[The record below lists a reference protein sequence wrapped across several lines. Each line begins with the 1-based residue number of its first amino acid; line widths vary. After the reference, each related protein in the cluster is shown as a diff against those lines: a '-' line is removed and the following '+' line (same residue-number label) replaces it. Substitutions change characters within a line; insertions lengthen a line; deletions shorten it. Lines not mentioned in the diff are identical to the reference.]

1 VVQFVSLCVCA
12 ETADAVKIIKVK
24 PAPLLQ
30 FSLSFYCS
38 AFHAKCGLQCHRVG
52 PYEGA
57 AVAVVVVMAMAMI
70 MTAVVMAIAAATVVM
85 MTGMAMVTQSDGC
98 PGETP
103 FRLAS

>member
-1 VVQFVSLCVCA
+1 VGASTRLKVLVFLLCSY
-12 ETADAVKIIKVK
+12 ADSI
-24 PAPLLQ
+24 
-30 FSLSFYCS
+30 SR
-38 AFHAKCGLQCHRVG
+38 GHRVG

>member
-1 VVQFVSLCVCA
+1 LKVLVFLLCSY
-12 ETADAVKIIKVK
+12 TDSI
-24 PAPLLQ
+24 
-30 FSLSFYCS
+30 SR
-38 AFHAKCGLQCHRVG
+38 GHRVG

-57 AVAVVVVMAMAMI
+57 AVAVVVVMAMAMAMI

-85 MTGMAMVTQSDGC
+85 TTGMAMVTQSDGC